1 MNTENQKKQSDF
13 WKGDP
18 FTGFV
23 LGAIVGL
30 IVGSINI
37 ATISFPWLGR
47 LCFLGIW
54 LFVGTQPRFKD
65 KRTPEQIAKDNE
77 AAEQRLQEL
86 REKAEARQAERQ
98 AEKEQKQIASARKRE
113 VKMQKN
119 ELKLQKNQLKIQKHQ
134 LKNRNKIKCPKCRST
149 NVQPLG
155 VHKKG
160 FSVGKAVAG
169 TVVTGGLKVGAL
181 AGFAG
186 KGSKKTDFVCMN
198 CGKQFK
204 K

>member
-1 MNTENQKKQSDF
+1 MNTESNKKEPQF

-18 FTGFV
+18 SGGFATGLVAGF
-23 LGAIVGL
+23 IIGL
-30 IVGSINI
+30 INI
-37 ATISFPWLGR
+37 CSFNIPWLGR
-47 LCFLGIW
+47 ICFIAIW
-54 LFVGTQPRFKD
+54 LVMGTQPRFKD
-65 KRTPEQIAKDNE
+65 KRTLEQIAKDDQE
-77 AAEQRLQEL
+77 REQRLQEY
-86 REKAEARQAERQ
+86 REEAKARQEQRQ
-98 AEKEQKQIASARKRE
+98 AKKLK
-113 VKMQKN
+113 KN
-119 ELKLQKNQLKIQKHQ
+119 ELKIQKNEIKLQKHQ
-134 LKNRNKIKCPKCRST
+134 LKNRNKIKCPKCKST

-169 TVVTGGLKVGAL
+169 TVLAHGTVVGPL

-186 KGSKKTDFVCMN
+186 KNSKKTDFVCMN

>member
-1 MNTENQKKQSDF
+1 MDHENKKQESNF

-18 FTGFV
+18 FTGFI

-65 KRTPEQIAKDNE
+65 KRTPEQIAKDKE
-77 AAEQRLQEL
+77 ERDQKFEEIREQAKA
-86 REKAEARQAERQ
+86 REAERQ
-98 AEKEQKQIASARKRE
+98 ATKEQKRE
-113 VKMQKN
+113 AKMQKN

-134 LKNRNKIKCPKCRST
+134 LKNRSKIKCPKCRST

-160 FSVGKAVAG
+160 FSVGKAVGG
-169 TVVTGGLKVGAL
+169 TILVGGVGSL

-186 KGSKKTDFVCMN
+186 KRSKKTDFVCMN

>member
-1 MNTENQKKQSDF
+1 MDTENNKKESKF
-13 WKGDP
+13 WKGEP
-18 FTGFV
+18 GAGFLLGIV
-23 LGAIVGL
+23 VGFLTGAI
-30 IVGSINI
+30 NI
-37 ATISFPWLGR
+37 GWLGIPWLGR
-47 LCFLGIW
+47 ICFVATW
-54 LFVGTQPRFKD
+54 LVVGTQPRFKD
-65 KRTPEQIAKDNE
+65 KRTPEQIAKDSE

-86 REKAEARQAERQ
+86 RKKAEARQAERQ

-160 FSVGKAVAG
+160 FSVGKAVGG
-169 TVVTGGLKVGAL
+169 TILVGGVGSL

-186 KGSKKTDFVCMN
+186 KNSKKTDFVCMN

>member
-1 MNTENQKKQSDF
+1 MDHENKKQESNF

-18 FTGFV
+18 FTGFI

-65 KRTPEQIAKDNE
+65 KRTPEQIAKDKE
-77 AAEQRLQEL
+77 ERDQKFEEIREQAKA
-86 REKAEARQAERQ
+86 REAERQ
-98 AEKEQKQIASARKRE
+98 ATKEQKRE
-113 VKMQKN
+113 AKMQKN
-119 ELKLQKNQLKIQKHQ
+119 ELKLQKNQLKIQKYQ
-134 LKNRNKIKCPKCRST
+134 LKNRSKIKCPKCRST

-160 FSVGKAVAG
+160 FSVGKAVGG
-169 TVVTGGLKVGAL
+169 TILVGGVGSL

-186 KGSKKTDFVCMN
+186 KRSKKTDFVCMN

>member
-1 MNTENQKKQSDF
+1 MNNENKKPTSTF
-13 WKGDP
+13 WKGEP
-18 FTGFV
+18 GAGFLLGIV
-23 LGAIVGL
+23 VGFLTGAI
-30 IVGSINI
+30 NI
-37 ATISFPWLGR
+37 GWLGIPWLGR
-47 LCFLGIW
+47 ICFVATW
-54 LFVGTQPRFKD
+54 LVVGTQPRFKD
-65 KRTPEQIAKDNE
+65 KRTPEQIAKD
-77 AAEQRLQEL
+77 AEKSQQQLKEL
-86 REKAEARQAERQ
+86 RERAKTYQIEKQAKKELKQ
-98 AEKEQKQIASARKRE
+98 VESAKKNEQKLQR
-113 VKMQKN
+113 N
-119 ELKLQKNQLKIQKHQ
+119 ELKLQKNQLKLQKHQ
-134 LKNRNKIKCPKCRST
+134 LKNRNKVKCPKCRST

-186 KGSKKTDFVCMN
+186 KGSRKTDFVCMN

>member
-1 MNTENQKKQSDF
+1 MDHENKKQESNF

-18 FTGFV
+18 FTGFI

-65 KRTPEQIAKDNE
+65 KRTPEQIAKDKE
-77 AAEQRLQEL
+77 ERDQKFEEIREQAKA
-86 REKAEARQAERQ
+86 REAERQ
-98 AEKEQKQIASARKRE
+98 ATKEQKRE
-113 VKMQKN
+113 AKMQKN

-134 LKNRNKIKCPKCRST
+134 LKNCSKIKCPKCRST

-160 FSVGKAVAG
+160 FSVGKAVGG
-169 TVVTGGLKVGAL
+169 TILVGGVGSL

-186 KGSKKTDFVCMN
+186 KRSKKTDFVCMN

>member
-1 MNTENQKKQSDF
+1 MNTENQKKPSDF

-77 AAEQRLQEL
+77 VAEQRLQEL
-86 REKAEARQAERQ
+86 REKAEARQDERQ

-113 VKMQKN
+113 AKMQKN

-134 LKNRNKIKCPKCRST
+134 LKNRNKIKCPKCQST

-169 TVVTGGLKVGAL
+169 TVLAHGTVVGPL

-186 KGSKKTDFVCMN
+186 KNSKKTDFVCMN

>member
-1 MNTENQKKQSDF
+1 MDTKNNKKQSQF

-18 FTGFV
+18 SGGFATGLVAGF
-23 LGAIVGL
+23 IIGL
-30 IVGSINI
+30 INI
-37 ATISFPWLGR
+37 CSFNIPWLR
-47 LCFLGIW
+47 RICFIAIW
-54 LFVGTQPRFKD
+54 LVMGTQPLFKD
-65 KRTPEQIAKDNE
+65 TRTPEEIAKDKKE
-77 AAEQRLQEL
+77 RDQKFEEIREQAKA
-86 REKAEARQAERQ
+86 REAERQ
-98 AEKEQKQIASARKRE
+98 ATKEQKRE
-113 VKMQKN
+113 AKMQKN

-160 FSVGKAVAG
+160 FSVGKAV
-169 TVVTGGLKVGAL
+169 GGAILVGGVGSL

>member
-1 MNTENQKKQSDF
+1 MNTDNKKKESNF
-13 WKGDP
+13 WKGEP
-18 FTGFV
+18 GAGFLLGIIVGFV
-23 LGAIVGL
+23 VGAINIGT
-30 IVGSINI
+30 IN
-37 ATISFPWLGR
+37 FPWLGR
-47 LCFLGIW
+47 ICFVGTW
-54 LFVGTQPRFKD
+54 LIVGTQPRFKD
-65 KRTPEQIAKDNE
+65 NRTPEQIAED
-77 AAEQRLQEL
+77 
-86 REKAEARQAERQ
+86 
-98 AEKEQKQIASARKRE
+98 AEKTKQQLKELHESAKAYQAKKEAVAE
-113 VKMQKN
+113 VKNELKTQKRNAKIEKN
-119 ELKLQKNQLKIQKHQ
+119 ELKLQKNQLKIQKQQ
-134 LKNRNKIKCPKCRST
+134 LKNRNKIKCPKCKST

>member
-1 MNTENQKKQSDF
+1 MDNENKKKESNF

-18 FTGFV
+18 SGGFATGLVAGF
-23 LGAIVGL
+23 IIGL
-30 IVGSINI
+30 INI
-37 ATISFPWLGR
+37 CSFNIPWLGR
-47 LCFLGIW
+47 ICFIAIW
-54 LFVGTQPRFKD
+54 LVMGTQPRFKD
-65 KRTPEQIAKDNE
+65 TRSPEEVSKAKEERDQKFE
-77 AAEQRLQEL
+77 EIREQAEI
-86 REKAEARQAERQ
+86 REAERQ
-98 AEKEQKQIASARKRE
+98 AMKEQKRE
-113 VKMQKN
+113 AKIQKN

-134 LKNRNKIKCPKCRST
+134 LKNRNKIKCPKCKST

>member
-1 MNTENQKKQSDF
+1 MNTESNKKEPQF
-13 WKGDP
+13 WKGNP
-18 FTGFV
+18 SGGFATGLVAGF
-23 LGAIVGL
+23 IIGL
-30 IVGSINI
+30 INI
-37 ATISFPWLGR
+37 CSFNIPWLGR
-47 LCFLGIW
+47 ICFIAIW
-54 LFVGTQPRFKD
+54 LVMGTQPRFKD
-65 KRTPEQIAKDNE
+65 TRTPEEIAKDKE
-77 AAEQRLQEL
+77 EREQKFEEI
-86 REKAEARQAERQ
+86 REQAKAREAERQ
-98 AEKEQKQIASARKRE
+98 ATKEQKRE
-113 VKMQKN
+113 AKMQKN

>member
-1 MNTENQKKQSDF
+1 
-13 WKGDP
+13 
-18 FTGFV
+18 
-23 LGAIVGL
+23 
-30 IVGSINI
+30 
-37 ATISFPWLGR
+37 
-47 LCFLGIW
+47 
-54 LFVGTQPRFKD
+54 
-65 KRTPEQIAKDNE
+65 
-77 AAEQRLQEL
+77 
-86 REKAEARQAERQ
+86 
-98 AEKEQKQIASARKRE
+98 
-113 VKMQKN
+113 MQKN

-160 FSVGKAVAG
+160 FSVGKAVGG
-169 TVVTGGLKVGAL
+169 TILVGGVGSL

-186 KGSKKTDFVCMN
+186 KRSKKTDFVCMN

>member
-1 MNTENQKKQSDF
+1 MDHKNKKQESNF

-18 FTGFV
+18 FTGFI

-65 KRTPEQIAKDNE
+65 KRTPEQIAKDKE
-77 AAEQRLQEL
+77 ERDQKFEEIREQAKA
-86 REKAEARQAERQ
+86 REAERQ
-98 AEKEQKQIASARKRE
+98 ATKEQKRE
-113 VKMQKN
+113 AKMQKN

-134 LKNRNKIKCPKCRST
+134 LKNRSKIKCPKCRST

-160 FSVGKAVAG
+160 FSVGKAVGG
-169 TVVTGGLKVGAL
+169 TILVGGVGSL

-186 KGSKKTDFVCMN
+186 KRSKKTDFVCMN

>member
-1 MNTENQKKQSDF
+1 MDNENKKQESNF

-169 TVVTGGLKVGAL
+169 TVLAHGAVVGPL

-186 KGSKKTDFVCMN
+186 KNSKKTDFVCMN